1 MSLEFVVPAA
11 VLIYTVIGQ
20 LLLHKSNKNWDRNL
34 SLLTHLKQSIL
45 WPYYL
50 LKK

>member
-1 MSLEFVVPAA
+1 MSLEVAVFTAALIYAA
-11 VLIYTVIGQ
+11 VGQ

-34 SLLTHLKQSIL
+34 SLLNQLKQTAL